1 MSVAVIACFLE
12 SFDFRFHKVLVP
24 HCVVHSDLC
33 VSQLAK
39 ASADTQLMN
48 GGKTAIGLLLGEERN
63 EGLCHSG
70 WCLWGFHHKGNIDL
84 WAIK

>member
-48 GGKTAIGLLLGEERN
+48 GRKNGYRAAVGGRKE
-63 EGLCHSG
+63 
-70 WCLWGFHHKGNIDL
+70 
-84 WAIK
+84 